1 MCHFLVVLMELI
13 LHSLSHI
20 VETANS
26 RSYWMVSVQFYY
38 QDNFNISKYVHIMKF
53 RLVVFYELCEQVS
66 AIMNNFNRNQVSR
79 LIADIVWIKRLA
91 INIIISKQLDKIL
104 NKNKLVALH
113 CQCRQL
119 SIVSADI
126 VCSNILIIIVKLSKV

>member
-26 RSYWMVSVQFYY
+26 RGYGMASVQFYY
-38 QDNFNISKYVHIMKF
+38 QDNFYISKYVHIMKF

-66 AIMNNFNRNQVSR
+66 AIMKNFNRNQVSR
-79 LIADIVWIKRLA
+79 LIADIV
-91 INIIISKQLDKIL
+91 
-104 NKNKLVALH
+104 
-113 CQCRQL
+113 
-119 SIVSADI
+119 
-126 VCSNILIIIVKLSKV
+126 